1 MRFQSTIFI
10 ALLFSAVAP
19 VFAQEGGAVEEIVV
33 MGFRESLE
41 YNEMPAITL
50 KKKAD
55 FLTQQVRFVNDSRD
69 PELRKREIIST
80 IEAFIKESRKISNI
94 ALSYGDGF
102 LAPVNLTDESLQI
115 IEDRNRSDTSFVDI
129 YIKVKLE
136 ENSRVKEKIAEL
148 KNFIS
153 KGKKTGRTELERQG
167 DIGLSIVNPEKYRY
181 EIIRK
186 IFEENSKLQE
196 LVKGSCEVSVSGL
209 ERRVQWE
216 RSEVGELTLFIP
228 YGTELKCGNAP
239 A

>member
-1 MRFQSTIFI
+1 MKFQLAHF
-10 ALLFSAVAP
+10 AGLLLFAVAP
-19 VFAQEGGAVEEIVV
+19 ALAQEGEVEEVVV
-33 MGFRESLE
+33 MGIRESFE

-55 FLTQQVRFVNDSRD
+55 FLTQEVRFINDSRD
-69 PELRKREIIST
+69 PELRKKEIIST

-115 IEDRNRSDTSFVDI
+115 IEDNKRSDTSYVDI
-129 YIKVKLE
+129 YIKVRLQ
-136 ENSRVKEKIAEL
+136 ENSDVKEKIAEL
-148 KNFIS
+148 RNFIS
-153 KGKKTGRTELERQG
+153 RGKKAGRTELERQG

-186 IFEENSKLQE
+186 ISEENSKIQE
-196 LVKGSCEVSVSGL
+196 MVRGSCEVSISGL

-228 YGTELKCGNAP
+228 YGTELKCRNAP